1 MVYHIKREEWYIIEK
16 NEDGTLEK
24 NIFKQLRE
32 ENLPKKIEINVQPS
46 NTMKTKTRNNFK
58 ETETGN

>member
-1 MVYHIKREEWYIIEK
+1 MVYHIKREEWYITEK
-16 NEDGTLEK
+16 NEDGTLQN

-32 ENLPKKIEINVQPS
+32 ENLTKKIEINVQPS
-46 NTMKTKTRNNFK
+46 NTMKMKTRNNFK